1 VYNKT
6 VMSSLEKTI
15 QDAEAQIPKLAKA
28 ATKSAYRRV
37 LASGNSVLISK
48 NGEIIRVYADGSTES
63 VAKNEPARK
72 MKKGT
77 IITIS

>member
-1 VYNKT
+1 VYNER
-6 VMSSLEKTI
+6 VMSSSDKLI
-15 QDAEAQIPKLAKA
+15 QDAEEQIPQLAKI

-48 NGEIIRVYADGSTES
+48 NGEIIRVHADGSTES